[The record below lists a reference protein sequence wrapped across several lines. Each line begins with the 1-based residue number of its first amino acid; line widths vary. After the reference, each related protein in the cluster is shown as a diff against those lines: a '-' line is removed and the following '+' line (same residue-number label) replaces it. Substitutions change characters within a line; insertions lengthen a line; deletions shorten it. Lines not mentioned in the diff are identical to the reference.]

1 MAEEPKEGWLVSAK
15 VLVSMVASAFVIL
28 GSVLGGCGWVI
39 GLYNGMDKRLTIV
52 EASNARMGDD
62 IRDIKTMLSQ
72 LLMGRADNR
81 PETRGWTK

>member
-1 MAEEPKEGWLVSAK
+1 MADEPKEGWMVSAK
-15 VLVSMVASAFVIL
+15 MLVSMVASAMVIL
-28 GSVLGGCGWVI
+28 GTVLGGCGWVI

-72 LLMGRADNR
+72 LMMNRADNR
-81 PETRGWTK
+81 PDMQRWAK